1 MGSVTR
7 GRALLTMSAAL
18 AMGTFGCGS
27 SSPKPDAQT
36 GTPTAT
42 KAVKVESVR
51 AWLDPDETEKYD
63 NTVAVVVHNTSDKLA
78 TGVTVVAKWP
88 NGYKTQQ
95 DNAIAIPA
103 GERGIFL
110 LGPFT
115 PEPPVEGDPKAE
127 VKVDKLKTGPGVEA
141 PVKFSD
147 VKLDGDCRAT
157 GTTTNT
163 FEHNHPGTSGL
174 VAGLKDGKIVTA
186 GSIFFEEPGLQ
197 PGKEG
202 KFESDLQ
209 PLCPEGE
216 PDEWVAFAQLGEQE
230 LAKP

>member
-1 MGSVTR
+1 MASVTR
-7 GRALLTMSAAL
+7 GGALLTVSAVL
-18 AMGTFGCGS
+18 AIAAGGCGQS
-27 SSPKPDAQT
+27 DPETDADR
-36 GTPTAT
+36 GTPAAT
-42 KAVKVESVR
+42 KAVEVEAVR
-51 AWLDPDETEKYD
+51 AWLDPDETKKYD
-63 NTVAVVVHNTSDKLA
+63 NTVAVVVHKTSAKLA

-110 LGPFT
+110 LGPFK

-127 VKVDKLKTGPGVEA
+127 VNVDKLEAGPGAEA
-141 PVKFSD
+141 PVKFAG
-147 VKLDGDCRAT
+147 VKLAGDCRAT
-157 GTTTNT
+157 GTTTNS

-174 VAGLKDGKIVTA
+174 VAGLKDGRIVTA
-186 GSIFFEEPGLQ
+186 GSIFFEEPGLE
-197 PGKEG
+197 PGKKG
-202 KFESDLQ
+202 SFRADLE
-209 PLCPEGE
+209 PLCPDDE

>member
-1 MGSVTR
+1 MGR
-7 GRALLTMSAAL
+7 GMRGGALLAL
-18 AMGTFGCGS
+18 MAVAIAGCGKKD
-27 SSPKPDAQT
+27 PKTDADT
-36 GTPTAT
+36 GNRVAT
-42 KAVKVESVR
+42 TIVKVEAVR
-51 AWLDPDETEKYD
+51 AWLDPDELKKYD
-63 NTVAVVVHNTSDKLA
+63 NTVAVVVHNPSDKLA
-78 TGVTVVAKWP
+78 TGVTAVAQWP

-110 LGPFT
+110 LGPFK
-115 PEPPVEGDPKAE
+115 PEPPVEGDPK
-127 VKVDKLKTGPGVEA
+127 VSVRVDKLERSPSPEA
-141 PVKFSD
+141 PVKFSGI
-147 VKLDGDCRAT
+147 KLDGDCRAT
-157 GTTTNT
+157 GRTTNT

-202 KFESDLQ
+202 TFEADLQ
-209 PLCPEGE
+209 PLCPEEE
-216 PDEWVAFAQLGEQE
+216 PDEWVAFASLGEQE